1 MVEELKL
8 ELEKTFNRAIVNRGD
23 CESLAQDIYEKTGE
37 TLSYNTL
44 RRLYGLAEF
53 RKPRESTLNQLA
65 IYCGFRSFK
74 DFTQRY
80 LELDT
85 WPTWQ
90 GLYIALSQN
99 NHDAL
104 IEILR
109 FRKLRQ
115 IEFTISFTIVI
126 RELLLRRDT
135 KGLLYIFRE
144 PAFQFDKLPYDEVA
158 QIGVLVG
165 IIFRN
170 FTDEDI
176 EETLLQE
183 PNFINLVFKIFVD
196 YSQLNGKYGLWVQKL
211 QGMGNLDTETKQFIH
226 CLGIWRRILA
236 EEKIPPDVIA
246 KIPKLSMKQHPILF
260 GRIFGIHMICL
271 KSKTKKKNLVTQ
283 FIKRLK
289 IQPKLATELL
299 YEPAVQCLVTQDPE
313 LIAIVAK
320 KAYLTNNIR
329 FWYHYSQ
336 VNIHR
341 IFQVFLF
348 IHKQEYVKAQSV
360 LQNFSFGQIRHG
372 YREFIELYAVFFRW
386 KITVGLKEKDQDKY
400 KKIFINHRKNISHPI
415 FTPSYFKNYFQA

>member
-1 MVEELKL
+1 MVEELKI
-8 ELEKTFNRAIVNRGD
+8 ELEKSFNRKIISRGD
-23 CESLAQDIYEKTGE
+23 CESLAQDIYEKTGDK
-37 TLSYNTL
+37 LSYNTL

-115 IEFTISFTIVI
+115 LEFTISFTIVV

-135 KGLLYIFRE
+135 KGLLCIFRE
-144 PAFQFDKLPYDEVA
+144 PAFQFAKLSYDEVA

-170 FTDEDI
+170 YTDEDI
-176 EETLLQE
+176 EEILLQE
-183 PNFINLVFKIFVD
+183 PNFIDLVFKIFVD
-196 YSQLNGKYGLWVQKL
+196 YSQLNGKYGQWVQKL
-211 QGMGNLDTETKQFIH
+211 QLMKNLDIETKTFIN
-226 CLGIWRRILA
+226 CLDIWRRILA
-236 EEKIPPDVIA
+236 KEKVPSDLLARIPT
-246 KIPKLSMKQHPILF
+246 LSMDQHPILF
-260 GRIFGIHMICL
+260 GRIFGIQMICL
-271 KSKTKKKNLVTQ
+271 RSKTKKKNLVNKFMT
-283 FIKRLK
+283 RLE
-289 IQPKLATELL
+289 IQPQFATELL
-299 YEPAVQCLVTQDPE
+299 YEPAVQCLVTQEPE
-313 LIAIVAK
+313 LSAIVAK
-320 KAYLTNNIR
+320 KANLINDIK

-341 IFQVFLF
+341 IFQVVMFM
-348 IHKQEYVKAQSV
+348 HKQEYVKARNV
-360 LQNFSFGQIRHG
+360 LENFSFGQIRHG
-372 YREFIELYAVFFRW
+372 YREFIELYVVFFRW
-386 KITVGLKEKDQDKY
+386 KIAVGLKEKNQNKY
-400 KKIFINHRKNISHPI
+400 KQIFIKHRKTISHPI
-415 FTPSYFKNYFQA
+415 FTSTYFENYFQV

>member
-1 MVEELKL
+1 MVEELKI
-8 ELEKTFNRAIVNRGD
+8 ELEKTFNREIVNRGD
-23 CESLAQDIYEKTGE
+23 CESLARDIYEKTGE

-90 GLYIALSQN
+90 GLYLALSQN

-115 IEFTISFTIVI
+115 IEFTISITIVI

-135 KGLLYIFRE
+135 KGLIFIFRE
-144 PAFQFDKLPYDEVA
+144 PVFQFDKLPYDEVA

-170 FTDEDI
+170 YTDKDI

-196 YSQLNGKYGLWVQKL
+196 YSQLNGKYGQWVKKL
-211 QGMGNLDTETKQFIH
+211 QVMENLDIETKQFIN
-226 CLGIWRRILA
+226 CLDIWRRILA
-236 EEKIPPDVIA
+236 KEKIPADVIA
-246 KIPKLSMKQHPILF
+246 RIPKLSINQHPILF

-283 FIKRLK
+283 FMKRLK
-289 IQPKLATELL
+289 IQPKLSTELL

-320 KAYLTNNIR
+320 KANLTNDIR
-329 FWYHYSQ
+329 FWYHFSQ

-341 IFQVFLF
+341 IFQVLLF
-348 IHKQEYVKAQSV
+348 IKKQEYVKAQSV
-360 LQNFSFGQIRHG
+360 LQNFSLGQIRDG
-372 YREFIELYAVFFRW
+372 YREFIELYTVFFRW
-386 KITVGLKEKDQDKY
+386 KIAVGLKQTDQDKY
-400 KKIFINHRKNISHPI
+400 KQIFINHRKNISHPI

>member
-8 ELEKTFNRAIVNRGD
+8 ELEKTFNRKIISRGD

-37 TLSYNTL
+37 ALSYNTL

-115 IEFTISFTIVI
+115 LEFTISITIVI

-135 KGLLYIFRE
+135 KGLLRVFRE
-144 PAFQFDKLPYDEVA
+144 PVFQFDKLPYDEVA

-170 FTDEDI
+170 YTDEDI
-176 EETLLQE
+176 EEILLQE
-183 PNFINLVFKIFVD
+183 PNFIDLVFKIFVD
-196 YSQLNGKYGLWVQKL
+196 YSQLNGKYGQWVQKL
-211 QGMGNLDTETKQFIH
+211 QLMKNLDIETKTFIN
-226 CLGIWRRILA
+226 CLDIWRRILA
-236 EEKIPPDVIA
+236 KEKIPSDLLA
-246 KIPKLSMKQHPILF
+246 RIPTLSMDQHPILF
-260 GRIFGIHMICL
+260 GRIFGIQMICL
-271 KSKTKKKNLVTQ
+271 RSKTKKKNLVNKFMT
-283 FIKRLK
+283 RLE
-289 IQPKLATELL
+289 IQPQFATELL
-299 YEPAVQCLVTQDPE
+299 YEPAVQCLVTQEPE
-313 LIAIVAK
+313 LSAIVAK
-320 KAYLTNNIR
+320 KANLINDIK

-341 IFQVFLF
+341 IFQVVMFM
-348 IHKQEYVKAQSV
+348 HKQEYVKARNV
-360 LQNFSFGQIRHG
+360 LENFSFGQIRHG
-372 YREFIELYAVFFRW
+372 YREFIELYVVFFRW
-386 KITVGLKEKDQDKY
+386 KIAVGLKEKDQNKY
-400 KKIFINHRKNISHPI
+400 KQIFIKHRKTISHPI
-415 FTPSYFKNYFQA
+415 FTSTYFENYFQV

>member
-8 ELEKTFNRAIVNRGD
+8 ELEKTFNRKIISRGD

-115 IEFTISFTIVI
+115 IEFTISITIVI
-126 RELLLRRDT
+126 RELLLRRDA
-135 KGLLYIFRE
+135 KGLLRIFRE
-144 PAFQFDKLPYDEVA
+144 PVFQFDKLPYDEVA

-170 FTDEDI
+170 YNEEDI

-196 YSQLNGKYGLWVQKL
+196 YSQLNGKYGHWIKKL
-211 QGMGNLDTETKQFIH
+211 QVMENLDIETKQFIH
-226 CLGIWRRILA
+226 CLDIWRRILA
-236 EEKIPPDVIA
+236 KEKIPADLIA
-246 KIPKLSMKQHPILF
+246 RIPKLSMNQHPILF

-271 KSKTKKKNLVTQ
+271 KSKTKKKSLVTQ
-283 FIKRLK
+283 FMNRLN
-289 IQPKLATELL
+289 IQPQFATELL

-313 LIAIVAK
+313 LNAIVAK
-320 KAYLTNNIR
+320 KANLTNDIK

-341 IFQVFLF
+341 IFQVLMLMN
-348 IHKQEYVKAQSV
+348 KQEYVKAQNV

-372 YREFIELYAVFFRW
+372 YREFIELYVVFFRW
-386 KITVGLKEKDQDKY
+386 KIAAGLKEKDQNKY
-400 KKIFINHRKNISHPI
+400 KQIFINHRKTISHPI
-415 FTPSYFKNYFQA
+415 FTSSYFTNYFQA